1 MSYNNFGSQQ
11 RGQEIVAPMHAA
23 DANSELISHIEHM
36 KERRADLDRFITKEE
51 EEKARIV
58 NDLRILNER
67 LARID
72 EGLARKYAAR
82 QEYDKTIAET
92 ENAFSKIVD
101 SSRTLLHVLKRESNS
116 LSNKHQGDQWQ

>member
-1 MSYNNFGSQQ
+1 MSHAGSALQSTSTDLVQ
-11 RGQEIVAPMHAA
+11 YIEELRGKR
-23 DANSELISHIEHM
+23 N
-36 KERRADLDRFITKEE
+36 DLDNFIQREE

-67 LARID
+67 LARVD
-72 EGLARKYAAR
+72 EGLARRYAAR

-101 SSRTLLHVLKRESNS
+101 SSRTLLHVLKRESTT
-116 LSNKHQGDQWQ
+116 LQKRHVGDSY

>member
-1 MSYNNFGSQQ
+1 MGDTSVTLQST
-11 RGQEIVAPMHAA
+11 
-23 DANSELISHIEHM
+23 NSELIAHIDGM
-36 KERRADLDRFITKEE
+36 KEKRAELDRFIQKEE

-67 LARID
+67 LARVD

-92 ENAFSKIVD
+92 ENAFSKIID
-101 SSRTLLHVLKRESNS
+101 SSRTLLHVLKRESTT
-116 LSNKHQGDQWQ
+116 LNKKHVGDSWS

>member
-1 MSYNNFGSQQ
+1 MTESTSMMQNTHQ
-11 RGQEIVAPMHAA
+11 
-23 DANSELISHIEHM
+23 ELITHIDNM
-36 KERRADLDRFITKEE
+36 KEKRAELDRFIHKEE

-67 LARID
+67 LARVD

-92 ENAFSKIVD
+92 ENAFSKIID
-101 SSRTLLHVLKRESNS
+101 SSRTLLHVLKRESTT
-116 LSNKHQGDQWQ
+116 LSNKHADDNWS

>member
-1 MSYNNFGSQQ
+1 M
-11 RGQEIVAPMHAA
+11 A
-23 DANSELISHIEHM
+23 DTGVTLQSTNAELLNHIEGM
-36 KERRADLDRFITKEE
+36 KEKRGELDRFIQKEE

-67 LARID
+67 LARVD

-92 ENAFSKIVD
+92 ENAFSKIID
-101 SSRTLLHVLKRESNS
+101 SSRTLLHVLKRESTA
-116 LSNKHQGDQWQ
+116 LSKKHVGDSWS

>member
-1 MSYNNFGSQQ
+1 MGESSTAMMST
-11 RGQEIVAPMHAA
+11 
-23 DANSELISHIEHM
+23 NSELVTHIDSM
-36 KERRADLDRFITKEE
+36 KEKRSELDRFIQKEE

-67 LARID
+67 LARVD

-92 ENAFSKIVD
+92 ENAFSKIID
-101 SSRTLLHVLKRESNS
+101 SSRTLLHVLKRESTT
-116 LSNKHQGDQWQ
+116 LSKKHVSDNWS